1 MTVTMCK
8 GKIHRATV
16 TEANLDY
23 VGSITIDEN
32 LMKLAGLLEFEQVA
46 VANITTG
53 ERFETYVIK
62 GAPDSGVIGINGAA
76 AHKARKGDL
85 VIIIAYAQMEE
96 REAREFVP
104 RFVFVDEQNR
114 PVKLERE
121 TAGTVFVADPVGT

>member
-1 MTVTMCK
+1 MCK

-23 VGSITIDEN
+23 VGSITIDET

-62 GAPDSGVIGINGAA
+62 GEADSGVIGINGAA
-76 AHKARKGDL
+76 AHKARNGDL

-104 RFVFVDEQNR
+104 RFVFVDSANR

-121 TAGTVFVADPVGT
+121 TAGTVFAAEPAKV

>member
-1 MTVTMCK
+1 MCK

-23 VGSITIDEN
+23 IGSITIDET
-32 LMKLAGLLEFEQVA
+32 LMKLAGLLEFEQVS

-62 GAPDSGVIGINGAA
+62 GEADSGVIGINGAA
-76 AHKARKGDL
+76 AHKAKTGDL
-85 VIIIAYAQMEE
+85 IIIIAFAQMAESD
-96 REAREFVP
+96 ARRYVP
-104 RFVFVDEQNR
+104 RFVFVDSANR

-121 TAGTVFVADPVGT
+121 TAKTPYSLAT